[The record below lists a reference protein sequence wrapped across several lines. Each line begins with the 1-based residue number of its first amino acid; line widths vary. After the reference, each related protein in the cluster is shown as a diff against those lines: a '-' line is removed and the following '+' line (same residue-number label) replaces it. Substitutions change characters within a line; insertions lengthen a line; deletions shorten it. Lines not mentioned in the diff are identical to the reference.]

1 MITIRASGE
10 KCLCDFT
17 FDFYWQHRGSRFDPD
32 AEIDGWSYRALVDAL
47 RRGGT
52 VRILGDV
59 GSRLC
64 SSMGVDLM
72 RLGGSGGA
80 VDAGKVIVDG
90 DVGPRMGIS
99 MIRGT
104 IYVSGRVEEPLGNV
118 IEVES
123 DLSGYRRFVSITE
136 LLERGYSPLHPNE
149 LSDGVLRISD
159 GITRETIGARNC
171 SPMRIEVFGN
181 AGMSAGILMRSG
193 VLEIH
198 GSSGK
203 NTGVLLSGG
212 TVVVH
217 GDTEDFTA
225 TEMRSGEIFVKGN
238 AGGFACSRMRG
249 GCVFA
254 RECRPVPPARNTS
267 PGPDDLR
274 RISRI
279 FGISSIHAMMY
290 RKIVPV

>member
-1 MITIRASGE
+1 MITIRTSGE
-10 KCLCDFT
+10 KCICDFT
-17 FDFYWQHRGSRFDPD
+17 FDFYWQHMGSRFDPD
-32 AEIDGWSYRALVDAL
+32 AEVDGWSYRALVDAL
-47 RRGGT
+47 RRGET
-52 VRILGDV
+52 VKIVGDV

-80 VDAGKVIVDG
+80 VDVGSVVVDG

-99 MIRGT
+99 MIRGA

-118 IEVES
+118 MEVES
-123 DLSGYRRFVSITE
+123 DLSGYRKFVSITE
-136 LLERGYSPLHPNE
+136 LLERMHPPLHPNE
-149 LSDGVLRISD
+149 LSGGVLRIRD
-159 GITRETIGARNC
+159 GLSRETIGARNG
-171 SPMRIEVFGN
+171 SPGRIEVFGN

-193 VLEIH
+193 ILEIH
-198 GSSGK
+198 GSSGR

-225 TEMRSGEIFVKGN
+225 TEMRSGEVFVKGD

-249 GCVFA
+249 GCVYA
-254 RECRPVPPARNTS
+254 RACRPVPPARISTPS
-267 PGPDDLR
+267 PEDLR
-274 RISRI
+274 RISKI
-279 FGISSIHAMMY
+279 LGISSIHAMMY
-290 RKIVPV
+290 RKIVPA

>member
-1 MITIRASGE
+1 MITIRTSGE

-32 AEIDGWSYRALVDAL
+32 ARIDGWSYRSLVDAL
-47 RRGGT
+47 RRGET
-52 VRILGDV
+52 VKLVGDA

-72 RLGGSGGA
+72 RLGGGGGA
-80 VDAGKVIVDG
+80 VDVGNVIVDG

-99 MIRGT
+99 MIRGA

-136 LLERGYSPLHPNE
+136 LVEKGYSPLRPNE
-149 LSDGVLRISD
+149 LSDRVLRISD
-159 GITRETIGARNC
+159 GISRETIGARNG
-171 SPMRIEVFGN
+171 SPGRIEVFGN
-181 AGMSAGILMRSG
+181 AGMSAGILMRAG
-193 VLEIH
+193 FLEIH
-198 GSSGK
+198 GSSGR

-217 GDTEDFTA
+217 GDTDDFTA
-225 TEMRSGEIFVKGN
+225 TEMRSGEIFVNGN
-238 AGGFACSRMRG
+238 AGGFACARMRG

-254 RECRPVPPARNTS
+254 RECRPVPPARSAS
-267 PGPDDLR
+267 PSPEDLR
-274 RISRI
+274 RISKI

-290 RKIVPV
+290 RKITV

>member
-10 KCLCDFT
+10 KCICDFT

-32 AEIDGWSYRALVDAL
+32 ADIDGWSYRSLVDAL
-47 RRGGT
+47 RRGES
-52 VRILGDV
+52 VRIIGDA

-80 VDAGKVIVDG
+80 LDVGDVIVDG

-99 MIRGT
+99 MIRGA

-118 IEVES
+118 IELES
-123 DLSGYRRFVSITE
+123 DLSGYRKFVSITE
-136 LLERGYSPLHPNE
+136 LLEKGYSPMHPNE
-149 LSDGVLRISD
+149 FSDGVLRISD
-159 GITRETIGARNC
+159 GITRETIGARNV
-171 SPMRIEVFGN
+171 SPGRIELFGN

-198 GSSGK
+198 GSSGR

-212 TVVVH
+212 TLVVH

-254 RECRPVPPARNTS
+254 RECRPVPPARPSTPTS
-267 PGPDDLR
+267 EDIR
-274 RISRI
+274 RISKI

-290 RKIVPV
+290 RKITTV

>member
-1 MITIRASGE
+1 MITIRTSGE

-80 VDAGKVIVDG
+80 VDVGKVIVDG

-99 MIRGT
+99 MIRGA
-104 IYVSGRVEEPLGNV
+104 IYVSSRVEEPLGNV

-123 DLSGYRRFVSITE
+123 DLSGYRKFVSITE
-136 LLERGYSPLHPNE
+136 LLEKGYSPLHPNE
-149 LSDGVLRISD
+149 LSDGVLRICD
-159 GITRETIGARNC
+159 GVSRETIGARNE
-171 SPMRIEVFGN
+171 SPGRIEVFGN

-193 VLEIH
+193 ILEIH
-198 GSSGK
+198 GCSGR

-212 TVVVH
+212 TVIVH

-225 TEMRSGEIFVKGN
+225 TEMRSGDIFVKGS

-254 RECRPVPPARNTS
+254 RECRPVPPARLSSPTS
-267 PGPDDLR
+267 EDIR
-274 RISRI
+274 RISKI

-290 RKIVPV
+290 RKIITV